1 MTLRDRASFDAEG
14 AAKARFPASKATRKK
29 RSAISVFLACL
40 MIHHLLKSSPLK
52 RKSQMMGKDLS
63 SITVGFHRCQRPRF
77 YPLSKKEHRNMFPCV
92 VRTFES
98 GITAMI
104 SCHKNEVARGWRA
117 SSSGRRLSISISPF
131 PYPSASRRCPY
142 EESKSTKF
150 VKMSCGPQR
159 LQGPPRSHQKERID
173 QWPCI
178 VL

>member
-77 YPLSKKEHRNMFPCV
+77 YPFPKEHRNMFPCV

-104 SCHKNEVARGWRA
+104 SCHKNEVARVRRA

-150 VKMSCGPQR
+150 VKMR
-159 LQGPPRSHQKERID
+159 LRSPASSRASKVASKERID